1 MLTGIV
7 SELVVDSSNT
17 DSSLDSLNEYIQ
29 SVNNRIDT
37 QIESLEQ
44 SLLANISA
52 GDTAV
57 KTELLNVIN
66 NKFAVFYFRT
76 CTIRYSYFFL
86 VMSNSKIA

>member
-17 DSSLDSLNEYIQ
+17 DSSLDTLNEYIQ

-66 NKFAVFYFRT
+66 NKFADTAGDLTDLKNEIISDVDEKL
-76 CTIRYSYFFL
+76 I
-86 VMSNSKIA
+86 